1 MERKIPF
8 EIKTLD
14 NMINRKICQSEKQ
27 RHDKSI
33 SHVHVSILKY
43 LYQNRDKTVYQSDI
57 ERKIGVRR
65 STISGILKTMEK
77 MDFIKRVDSDV
88 DARKKEIFLTN
99 KSIDKYKEM
108 EKKVTEFETLLT
120 NGISYEELNVFF
132 SVIDKLKEN
141 LK

>member
-14 NMINRKICQSEKQ
+14 NMINRKICENEKR

-77 MDFIKRVDSDV
+77 MGFIKRVDSDS

-99 KSIDKYKEM
+99 KSINKYKEM
-108 EKKVTEFETLLT
+108 EKKVTQFETLLT

-132 SVIDKLKEN
+132 KVIDKLKEN

>member
-14 NMINRKICQSEKQ
+14 NMINRKIFETEKP
-27 RHDKSI
+27 DKSI

-77 MDFIKRVDSDV
+77 MGFIKRVDSDV

-99 KSIDKYKEM
+99 KSINKYKEM
-108 EKKVTEFETLLT
+108 EKKVTWFETLLT

-132 SVIDKLKEN
+132 KVIDKLKEN

>member
-1 MERKIPF
+1 
-8 EIKTLD
+8 
-14 NMINRKICQSEKQ
+14 
-27 RHDKSI
+27 
-33 SHVHVSILKY
+33 
-43 LYQNRDKTVYQSDI
+43 
-57 ERKIGVRR
+57 
-65 STISGILKTMEK
+65 MEK

-108 EKKVTEFETLLT
+108 EKKVTQFETLLT

-132 SVIDKLKEN
+132 KVIDKLKEN

>member
-14 NMINRKICQSEKQ
+14 NMINRKICQNEKR

-77 MDFIKRVDSDV
+77 MGFIKRVDSDS

-99 KSIDKYKEM
+99 KSINKYKEM
-108 EKKVTEFETLLT
+108 EKKVTQFETLLT

>member
-14 NMINRKICQSEKQ
+14 NMINRKICENEKR

-57 ERKIGVRR
+57 EKKIGVRR

-77 MDFIKRVDSDV
+77 MDFIKRVDSDS

-99 KSIDKYKEM
+99 KSINKYKEM
-108 EKKVTEFETLLT
+108 EKKVTQFETLLT

>member
-14 NMINRKICQSEKQ
+14 NMINRKICENEKR

-77 MDFIKRVDSDV
+77 MGFIKRVDSDS

-99 KSIDKYKEM
+99 KSINKYKEM
-108 EKKVTEFETLLT
+108 EKKVTQFETLLT

>member
-1 MERKIPF
+1 
-8 EIKTLD
+8 
-14 NMINRKICQSEKQ
+14 
-27 RHDKSI
+27 
-33 SHVHVSILKY
+33 
-43 LYQNRDKTVYQSDI
+43 
-57 ERKIGVRR
+57 
-65 STISGILKTMEK
+65 

-99 KSIDKYKEM
+99 KSINKYKEM
-108 EKKVTEFETLLT
+108 EKKVTQFETLLT

>member
-14 NMINRKICQSEKQ
+14 NMINRKICENEKR

-77 MDFIKRVDSDV
+77 MGFIKRLDSDV

-99 KSIDKYKEM
+99 KSINKYKEM
-108 EKKVTEFETLLT
+108 EKKVTQFETLLT